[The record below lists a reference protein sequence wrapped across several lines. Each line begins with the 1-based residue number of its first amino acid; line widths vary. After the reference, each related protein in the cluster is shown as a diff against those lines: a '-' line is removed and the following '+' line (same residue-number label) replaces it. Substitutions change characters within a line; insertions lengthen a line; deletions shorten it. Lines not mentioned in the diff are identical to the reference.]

1 MRCLEFLE
9 KVEKETRLPVVLM
22 CDTFDEE
29 LVTQALSNGAMMYLM
44 KPLSQNDIKYLWQF
58 PIVKRREILLESRPP
73 LMPDIPEDSSTPREA
88 RRPFVVGSRQLPHAS
103 VFPKRNLMIPGS
115 SSGSQRYGKRKIDEM
130 ERGSGWSM
138 GQTSSFSWALDLR
151 RGFRN
156 IAQHSGISNAAP
168 SELAHCTNVP
178 GVATTLTV
186 NRLQQFH
193 MYFQSRM
200 VSPGATF
207 GIAPNPPFMMG
218 QAPNNHHET
227 MHTEERESV
236 LTRFM
241 QDPHCRKQL
250 KIIVKGSLSRWAAQY
265 EARSS
270 APLPP
275 LSAITVSSVP
285 TVVPMSVPIGLAIVI
300 EMFIFANLNAAYAQP
315 GEFMVPL
322 PEHMGGNEEL
332 GRSFLDV
339 IEAEALLD
347 AITELL
353 NE

>member
-186 NRLQQFH
+186 NRLQ
-193 MYFQSRM
+193 
-200 VSPGATF
+200 
-207 GIAPNPPFMMG
+207 
-218 QAPNNHHET
+218 
-227 MHTEERESV
+227 
-236 LTRFM
+236 
-241 QDPHCRKQL
+241 DPHCRKQL